1 TIVMVCVDWA
11 VLPEASVAVQV
22 RTNEL
27 VLPHWPFIGPSLCE
41 IETVPQVSLPVAV
54 PVALGAVEPVHS
66 TMASGTSLIVGAVVS
81 TMVMVCLQV
90 AKLPQS
96 SVAFQV
102 RVMTPVLP
110 QPGAKASVW
119 LMATLPQAS
128 LPVAVPVALGSVEAV
143 HSTVVLAGQVI
154 DGLVVSTTVMVCT
167 KLVLLPESSVAVQV
181 REMTLV
187 PPQPLLTMS
196 L

>member
-1 TIVMVCVDWA
+1 M
-11 VLPEASVAVQV
+11 
-22 RTNEL
+22 
-27 VLPHWPFIGPSLCE
+27 IG
-41 IETVPQVSLPVAV
+41 
-54 PVALGAVEPVHS
+54 
-66 TMASGTSLIVGAVVS
+66 GAVVS
-81 TMVMVCLQV
+81 TIVMVWAQV
-90 AKLPQS
+90 EKLPQS
-96 SVAFQV
+96 SVAVHV
-102 RVMTPVLP
+102 RVMTPVFP

-167 KLVLLPESSVAVQV
+167 TLVVLPESSVAVQV
-181 REMTLV
+181 RETTLV
-187 PPQPLLTMS
+187 PPQPLLTTS